1 MEDENNNKMNKTE
14 ENTLQSNEDVVM
26 QDSESNKKKMDIL
39 DKMMDEITF
48 SDSEDDDKKR

>member
-26 QDSESNKKKMDIL
+26 QDSESNKKKDGH
-39 DKMMDEITF
+39 F
-48 SDSEDDDKKR
+48 R